1 MLSVYLTLNV
11 PYLPLWNTELGLPM
25 AVTNPSK
32 LVKIELIAANT
43 FSLLPLFV
51 NNIVILP
58 IL

>member
-1 MLSVYLTLNV
+1 
-11 PYLPLWNTELGLPM
+11 M
-25 AVTNPSK
+25 AVANPAK

-58 IL
+58 IS